1 MKRWQSLLI
10 LLAGTLWG
18 TMGIYVRRY
27 NEEGLQALD
36 IVAIRVVFTF
46 IILLM
51 GLICIKPKLLSIR
64 LKDIWCFLGTGL
76 CSILFFNYCYFKTI
90 SMTSM
95 SVAAILLYTAP
106 SIVMLFSYFL
116 FKEQITRI
124 KIVALILAF
133 VGCIFVTGIIGN
145 ESDLSGAGILTGLG
159 AGLGYALYSIFSR
172 YALERGYHSL
182 TILLYTFLF
191 ASMGVLLMVDRQA
204 IGRVVLK
211 DGESLVFALAF
222 ATATTILPYLTYTIG
237 LKYVETGK
245 ASILA
250 SVEPVV
256 ATVLGIL
263 LYGEVISLSGIM
275 GIFMVILSI
284 IICNLQGKSQFK
296 NNKKSYYQDKMW

>member
-145 ESDLSGAGILTGLG
+145 EGDLSGAGILTGLG

-211 DGESLVFALAF
+211 DGESLVFALVF
-222 ATATTILPYLTYTIG
+222 ATATTIFPYLTYTIG

-250 SVEPVV
+250 FVEPVV

-284 IICNLQGKSQFK
+284 IICNLQGKSQFQ

>member
-1 MKRWQSLLI
+1 MKRGQSLLI

-36 IVAIRVVFTF
+36 IVAIRVVLTF
-46 IILLM
+46 IILLI

-64 LKDIWCFLGTGL
+64 LKDTWCFLGTGL

-211 DGESLVFALAF
+211 DGESFVFALAL

-250 SVEPVV
+250 SIEPVV

-284 IICNLQGKSQFK
+284 IICNLQGKSQFQ
-296 NNKKSYYQDKMW
+296 NNNKSYYQDKMW

>member
-1 MKRWQSLLI
+1 MKRGQSLLI

-36 IVAIRVVFTF
+36 IVAIRVVLTF
-46 IILLM
+46 IILLI

-64 LKDIWCFLGTGL
+64 LKDTWCFLGTGL

-237 LKYVETGK
+237 LKYVDTGK

-250 SVEPVV
+250 SIEPVV

-263 LYGEVISLSGIM
+263 LYEEVISLSGIM

-284 IICNLQGKSQFK
+284 IICNLQGKSQFQ
-296 NNKKSYYQDKMW
+296 NNNKSYYQDKMW

>member
-36 IVAIRVVFTF
+36 IVAIRVVLTF

-64 LKDIWCFLGTGL
+64 LKDIWCFLGTGV

-145 ESDLSGAGILTGLG
+145 EGDLSGAGILTGLG

-182 TILLYTFLF
+182 TILLYTFLL
-191 ASMGVLLMVDRQA
+191 ASMGVLFMVDRQA

-263 LYGEVISLSGIM
+263 LYGEAISLSGIM